1 MNKFHFIPQKY
12 NFKKLSRENTPN
24 NKITNK
30 SIELP
35 SPKAK
40 KNKKR
45 NTRTNSYNSYNL
57 YHKTDANQ
65 KNLNYLMNLNKKIKS
80 NSKEKETQNINI
92 HNFNKMNHGIP
103 FHKKKNNSLKCLE
116 IENHLDKQI
125 NNINNENNLQQS
137 YLITSSNLN
146 LNFNILGNNEIK
158 KNHDSKKNNYLTNL
172 NDNSSDIS
180 SLRNNINNNKLKLSE
195 EQIKF
200 KIKDINNQISN
211 LIDKANKNEKDYI
224 FIELEKNYNLIISHQ
239 NQEFQDNIIKTLL
252 NDNKFIKEQNEQLNK
267 KFETIENKME
277 DIIKE
282 NKSLKKDLA
291 NKDIEIKDLQS
302 SMSYF
307 LLQFKN
313 IQNSNNSK
321 KTNNEEEDSIISL
334 GDNININYGN
344 LKNKQIISSNDSEK
358 TRPSSK
364 LNFEKNKQ

>member
-35 SPKAK
+35 SPKKK
-40 KNKKR
+40 KNEKR

-57 YHKTDANQ
+57 YHKTEANQ

-116 IENHLDKQI
+116 IENHLGKQI

-239 NQEFQDNIIKTLL
+239 NQEFQDNIIKALL

-267 KFETIENKME
+267 KFKKIENK
-277 DIIKE
+277 I
-282 NKSLKKDLA
+282 
-291 NKDIEIKDLQS
+291 
-302 SMSYF
+302 
-307 LLQFKN
+307 
-313 IQNSNNSK
+313 
-321 KTNNEEEDSIISL
+321 
-334 GDNININYGN
+334 
-344 LKNKQIISSNDSEK
+344 
-358 TRPSSK
+358 
-364 LNFEKNKQ
+364 

>member
-12 NFKKLSRENTPN
+12 NFKKLPRENTQN
-24 NKITNK
+24 NKIKNK
-30 SIELP
+30 IIELP
-35 SPKAK
+35 SPKTK

-45 NTRTNSYNSYNL
+45 NTRTNSYNSYNV
-57 YHKTDANQ
+57 YHNTEANQ

-103 FHKKKNNSLKCLE
+103 FNKKKNNSLKCLE
-116 IENHLDKQI
+116 IENHLDKQR
-125 NNINNENNLQQS
+125 NNINNENNLQKS

-146 LNFNILGNNEIK
+146 LNFNTLGNNEIK
-158 KNHDSKKNNYLTNL
+158 KNHDSKKNNYLTNS

-180 SLRNNINNNKLKLSE
+180 SLRNNNNNKLKLSE

-224 FIELEKNYNLIISHQ
+224 FTELEKNYNLIISHQ
-239 NQEFQDNIIKTLL
+239 NQEIQDNIIKTLL
-252 NDNKFIKEQNEQLNK
+252 NDNKFIKEQNEELNK
-267 KFETIENKME
+267 KFEKIENKME

-282 NKSLKKDLA
+282 NKSLKNDLA
-291 NKDIEIKDLQS
+291 NKDIEIKELQS

-307 LLQFKN
+307 LLEFKN

-334 GDNININYGN
+334 GENINYEN

-364 LNFEKNKQ
+364 LNFEKNK

>member
-35 SPKAK
+35 SPKPK

-57 YHKTDANQ
+57 YHKTEDNQ

-146 LNFNILGNNEIK
+146 LNFNTLGNNEIK
-158 KNHDSKKNNYLTNL
+158 KNHDSKKNNYLTNS

-180 SLRNNINNNKLKLSE
+180 SLRNNNNNKLKLSE

-224 FIELEKNYNLIISHQ
+224 FTELEKNYNLIISHQ
-239 NQEFQDNIIKTLL
+239 NQEIQDNIIKTLL
-252 NDNKFIKEQNEQLNK
+252 NDNKFIKEQNEELNK
-267 KFETIENKME
+267 KFEKIENKME

-282 NKSLKKDLA
+282 NKSLKNDLA
-291 NKDIEIKDLQS
+291 NKDIEIKELQS

-307 LLQFKN
+307 LLEFKN

-334 GDNININYGN
+334 GENINYEN

-364 LNFEKNKQ
+364 LNFEKNK

>member
-30 SIELP
+30 IIELP
-35 SPKAK
+35 SPKTK

-57 YHKTDANQ
+57 YHKTEANQ

-103 FHKKKNNSLKCLE
+103 FNKKKNNSLKCLE
-116 IENHLDKQI
+116 IENHLDKQR
-125 NNINNENNLQQS
+125 NNINNENNLQKS

-146 LNFNILGNNEIK
+146 LNFNTLGNNEIK
-158 KNHDSKKNNYLTNL
+158 KNHDSKKNNYLTNS

-180 SLRNNINNNKLKLSE
+180 SLRNNNNNKLKLSE

-224 FIELEKNYNLIISHQ
+224 FTEIEKNYNLIISHQ
-239 NQEFQDNIIKTLL
+239 NQEIQDNIIKTLL
-252 NDNKFIKEQNEQLNK
+252 NDNKFIKEQNEELNK
-267 KFETIENKME
+267 KFEKIENKME

-282 NKSLKKDLA
+282 NKSLKNDLA
-291 NKDIEIKDLQS
+291 NKDIEIKELQS

-307 LLQFKN
+307 LLEFKN

-334 GDNININYGN
+334 GENINYEN

-364 LNFEKNKQ
+364 LNFEKNK

>member
-1 MNKFHFIPQKY
+1 
-12 NFKKLSRENTPN
+12 
-24 NKITNK
+24 
-30 SIELP
+30 
-35 SPKAK
+35 
-40 KNKKR
+40 
-45 NTRTNSYNSYNL
+45 
-57 YHKTDANQ
+57 
-65 KNLNYLMNLNKKIKS
+65 
-80 NSKEKETQNINI
+80 
-92 HNFNKMNHGIP
+92 
-103 FHKKKNNSLKCLE
+103 
-116 IENHLDKQI
+116 
-125 NNINNENNLQQS
+125 
-137 YLITSSNLN
+137 LN